1 MDKRTKKKIQA
12 LNQRIQR
19 LRQQMAGVKKQADEP
34 GELEALE
41 REIADAQ
48 AQLSRLKGS

>member
-1 MDKRTKKKIQA
+1 MDKRTRKKIQA
-12 LNQRIQR
+12 LNERIQR
-19 LRQQMAGVKKQADEP
+19 LRRQLAGAKRQADEP

-48 AQLSRLKGS
+48 AQLSRLKES